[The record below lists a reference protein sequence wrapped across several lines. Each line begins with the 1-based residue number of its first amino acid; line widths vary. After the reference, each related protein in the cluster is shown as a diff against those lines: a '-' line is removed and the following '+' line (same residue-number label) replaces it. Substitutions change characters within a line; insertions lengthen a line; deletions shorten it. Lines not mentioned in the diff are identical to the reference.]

1 MFGYRKHRTTNPLV
15 NAFLASL
22 YIVAI
27 ASFMYYVPK
36 AMGDIEGVIIPV
48 VVLSLFVLS
57 TAVMGYLFLSK
68 PAQLY
73 VDGQR
78 GEAIRLFLNT
88 IFAFAGI
95 TILFLAAL
103 FAITNLV

>member
-1 MFGYRKHRTTNPLV
+1 MTINPLI

-22 YIVAI
+22 YIVAV

-36 AMGDIEGVIIPV
+36 TVDDIEGVIVPV

-57 TAVMGYLFLSK
+57 AAVMGYLFLSK

-73 VDGQR
+73 ADGQR
-78 GEAIRLFLNT
+78 GEAVRLFLNT
-88 IFAFAGI
+88 VFVFAGI
-95 TILFLAAL
+95 TVLFLAAL
-103 FAITNLV
+103 FALTGAID